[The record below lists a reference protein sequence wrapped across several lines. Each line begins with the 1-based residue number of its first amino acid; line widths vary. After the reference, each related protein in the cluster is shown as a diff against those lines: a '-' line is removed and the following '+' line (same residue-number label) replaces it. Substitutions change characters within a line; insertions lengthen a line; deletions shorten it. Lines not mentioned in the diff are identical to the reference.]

1 MNEKFLSLP
10 EQKRRALVNAGY
22 RVFARNSYRESP
34 MRDIAEAAG
43 ISKALLFHY
52 FRNKKELYLYLWRQ
66 SGELTRQALQQLDC
80 YGQADL
86 FEAMRRGL
94 RAKVEL
100 MRRYPDMGA
109 FVLRA
114 YFETDPAVC
123 GEIYADIAA
132 YGVFRED
139 IGLRFDEAQF
149 VPGLDLRQ
157 MYRDMYLASEGYLW
171 ESLHRGGLTPEQME
185 QDFSRM
191 LDFWEAVYRKK
202 EDAHDG
208 DPA

>member
-1 MNEKFLSLP
+1 MNEKFHSLP
-10 EQKRRALVNAGY
+10 EQKRRALINAGY
-22 RVFARNSYRESP
+22 RVFAHNSYRKSP
-34 MRDIAEAAG
+34 MREIAEAAG

-52 FRNKKELYLYLWRQ
+52 FRDKRELYLFLWRQ
-66 SGELTRQALQQLDC
+66 SGELTRQALQQHGC
-80 YGQADL
+80 YGQTDL
-86 FEAMRRGL
+86 FESMRRGL

-114 YFETDPAVC
+114 YYETDPAVC

-132 YGVFRED
+132 RGAFRED
-139 IGLRFDEAQF
+139 IGLCFDEAQF
-149 VPGLDLRQ
+149 VPGLDLQQ
-157 MYRDMYLASEGYLW
+157 MCRDMYLASEGYLW
-171 ESLHRGGLTPEQME
+171 ESLHRGSLTPEQME

-191 LDFWEAVYRKK
+191 LDFWESVYRRK

-208 DPA
+208 DSA